1 MSGKFF
7 NVRFEVVEPLFS
19 VEDVV
24 EAVFSGNTEVAVFAT
39 GIKRKE
45 GKMWG
50 AVDFHVKTN
59 VLRNAV
65 KIWENLRVLDKSRA
79 ISVVFRKEG
88 CIRAGLS

>member
-1 MSGKFF
+1 MCGKFF

-19 VEDVV
+19 VKDVI
-24 EAVFSGNTEVAVFAT
+24 EAVFSGSTEVAVFAT

-45 GKMWG
+45 GKTWG

-65 KIWENLRVLDKSRA
+65 EICEKFRVLDKSRA
-79 ISVVFRKEG
+79 ISVVIGKEG
-88 CIRAGLS
+88 IFRAGLS